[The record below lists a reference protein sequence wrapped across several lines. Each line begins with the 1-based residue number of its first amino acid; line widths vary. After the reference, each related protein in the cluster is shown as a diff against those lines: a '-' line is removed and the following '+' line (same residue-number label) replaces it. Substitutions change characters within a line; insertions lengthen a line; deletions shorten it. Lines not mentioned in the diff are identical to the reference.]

1 LAPAGIHWYQQ
12 APLGNKV
19 LQPRIATA
27 QRKEAPML
35 PPSLNRRIR
44 VALLDDHAAILHGLA
59 ARLAQESDIDIVG
72 AFSGSQEMIR
82 ALQAAPADFL
92 LIDYALGHNDI
103 DGHNLIRLLRI
114 RFPKAK
120 IIVTSAHD
128 NQATV
133 MLAIQAGASGFV
145 GKGQDLDDL
154 VAAIRTVD
162 KGDTYLPPEVAI
174 ELSSR
179 GTPQQVLQAASQDD
193 IGTEPDDASILQGNA
208 ELTPREREVLR
219 CFLSGMSVAQI
230 AEKFSRSN
238 KTISTQKQAAYRKL
252 GIRSDAEFF
261 QIHHQL
267 DGGK

>member
-1 LAPAGIHWYQQ
+1 M
-12 APLGNKV
+12 
-19 LQPRIATA
+19 QPPTLN
-27 QRKEAPML
+27 QRL
-35 PPSLNRRIR
+35 R

-59 ARLAQESDIDIVG
+59 ARLAQERDIDIVG
-72 AFSGSQEMIR
+72 AFSGSQEMIST
-82 ALQAAPADFL
+82 LQSTPADFL

-103 DGHNLIRLLRI
+103 DGHNLIRLLKI
-114 RFPKAK
+114 RFPKAR

-133 MLAIQAGASGFV
+133 TLAIQAGASGFV
-145 GKGQDLDDL
+145 GKGQNLDDL
-154 VAAIRTVD
+154 VTAIRTVAR
-162 KGDTYLPPEVAI
+162 GDTYLPPEVAA
-174 ELSSR
+174 ELDSR
-179 GTPQQVLQAASQDD
+179 GAQQQVPQPAAPNGLGS
-193 IGTEPDDASILQGNA
+193 EPDDASILQGNA

-238 KTISTQKQAAYRKL
+238 KTISTQKQAGYRKL

-267 DGGK
+267 DGK

>member
-1 LAPAGIHWYQQ
+1 M
-12 APLGNKV
+12 
-19 LQPRIATA
+19 LQPSLY
-27 QRKEAPML
+27 QRL
-35 PPSLNRRIR
+35 R
-44 VALLDDHAAILHGLA
+44 VALLDDHAAIRHGLA
-59 ARLAQESDIDIVG
+59 ARLAQENDIDIVG
-72 AFSGSQEMIR
+72 TFSGSQELIDG
-82 ALQAAPADFL
+82 LQSAPADFL

-128 NQATV
+128 TQATV
-133 MLAIQAGASGFV
+133 TLAMQAGANGFV

-154 VAAIRTVD
+154 IKAIRIIV
-162 KGDTYLPPEVAI
+162 KGGTYLPPEIAA
-174 ELSSR
+174 ELSSKS
-179 GTPQQVLQAASQDD
+179 GQQQIPSAA
-193 IGTEPDDASILQGNA
+193 PDSIDAGASDGSGDASILKGNA

-238 KTISTQKQAAYRKL
+238 KTISTQKQAGYRKL

-261 QIHHQL
+261 QIRYQL
-267 DGGK
+267 DSL

>member
-1 LAPAGIHWYQQ
+1 MQ
-12 APLGNKV
+12 
-19 LQPRIATA
+19 
-27 QRKEAPML
+27 
-35 PPSLNRRIR
+35 PPSLNQRLR

-59 ARLAQESDIDIVG
+59 ARLAQERDIDVVG
-72 AFSGSQEMIR
+72 SFSGSQEMIA
-82 ALQAAPADFL
+82 ALQGSPVDFL

-133 MLAIQAGASGFV
+133 TLAIQAGASGFV
-145 GKGQDLDDL
+145 GKGQNLDDL
-154 VAAIRTVD
+154 VTAIRTVA
-162 KGDTYLPPEVAI
+162 KGDTYLPPDVAA
-174 ELSSR
+174 ELDSR
-179 GTPQQVLQAASQDD
+179 GAAQQVPQAASAEDL
-193 IGTEPDDASILQGNA
+193 GAEPGDSQILQGNA

-238 KTISTQKQAAYRKL
+238 KTISTQKQAGYRKL

-267 DGGK
+267 EGK

>member
-1 LAPAGIHWYQQ
+1 MHSDYER
-12 APLGNKV
+12 NKNTM
-19 LQPRIATA
+19 LQPSLY
-27 QRKEAPML
+27 QRL
-35 PPSLNRRIR
+35 R
-44 VALLDDHAAILHGLA
+44 VALLDDHAAIRHGLA
-59 ARLAQESDIDIVG
+59 ARLAQEKDIDIVG
-72 AFSGSQEMIR
+72 TFSGSQELIDG
-82 ALQAAPADFL
+82 LQSAPADFL

-133 MLAIQAGASGFV
+133 TLAMQAGANGFV

-154 VAAIRTVD
+154 IAAIRVIA
-162 KGDTYLPPEVAI
+162 KGGTYLPLEIAA

-179 GTPQQVLQAASQDD
+179 SGQQQIPSAAPASAAMA
-193 IGTEPDDASILQGNA
+193 GVPDDASILKGNA

-238 KTISTQKQAAYRKL
+238 KTISTQKQAGYRKL

-261 QIHHQL
+261 QIRYQL
-267 DGGK
+267 DSL

>member
-1 LAPAGIHWYQQ
+1 
-12 APLGNKV
+12 
-19 LQPRIATA
+19 
-27 QRKEAPML
+27 ML
-35 PPSLNRRIR
+35 LSPSLNRRLR

-59 ARLAQESDIDIVG
+59 ARLAQETDIDIVG
-72 AFSGSQEMIR
+72 AFSGSQEMIG
-82 ALQAAPADFL
+82 ALQSEPADFL
-92 LIDYALGHNDI
+92 LIDYALGNNDI

-154 VAAIRTVD
+154 ISAIRTVA
-162 KGDTYLPPEVAI
+162 KGGTYLPPEVAA
-174 ELSSR
+174 ELLSR
-179 GTPQQVLQAASQDD
+179 GTPQQVPPPASPDD
-193 IGTEPDDASILQGNA
+193 VDNAPDDATILQGNA

-238 KTISTQKQAAYRKL
+238 KTISTQKQAGFRKL
-252 GIRSDAEFF
+252 GVRSDAEFF

-267 DGGK
+267 DGK

>member
-1 LAPAGIHWYQQ
+1 
-12 APLGNKV
+12 
-19 LQPRIATA
+19 
-27 QRKEAPML
+27 ML
-35 PPSLNRRIR
+35 PSLNRRLR

-59 ARLAQESDIDIVG
+59 ARLAQETDIDIVG

-82 ALQAAPADFL
+82 ALQTAPADFL
-92 LIDYALGHNDI
+92 LIDYALGNNDI

-114 RFPKAK
+114 RFPNAK

-145 GKGQDLDDL
+145 GKGQNLDDL
-154 VAAIRTVD
+154 IAAIRAVA
-162 KGDTYLPPEVAI
+162 KGGTYLPPEVAA
-174 ELSSR
+174 ELHSR
-179 GTPQQVLQAASQDD
+179 GTPQQVPPPASA
-193 IGTEPDDASILQGNA
+193 DDADNAADDATILQGNA

-238 KTISTQKQAAYRKL
+238 KTISTQKQAGFRKL
-252 GIRSDAEFF
+252 GVRSDAEFF

-267 DGGK
+267 DGK

>member
-1 LAPAGIHWYQQ
+1 
-12 APLGNKV
+12 
-19 LQPRIATA
+19 
-27 QRKEAPML
+27 ML
-35 PPSLNRRIR
+35 PPTLNQRLR

-59 ARLAQESDIDIVG
+59 ARLAQERDIDIVG
-72 AFSGSQEMIR
+72 AFSGSQEMIS
-82 ALQAAPADFL
+82 ALQSTPADFL

-103 DGHNLIRLLRI
+103 DGHNLIRLLKI
-114 RFPKAK
+114 RFPKSK

-133 MLAIQAGASGFV
+133 TLAIQAGASGFV
-145 GKGQDLDDL
+145 GKGQNLDDL
-154 VAAIRTVD
+154 ITAIRTVA
-162 KGDTYLPPEVAI
+162 KGDTYLPPEIAA
-174 ELSSR
+174 ELDSR
-179 GTPQQVLQAASQDD
+179 GAEQQVPQPASPDD
-193 IGTEPDDASILQGNA
+193 LGSEPDDARILQGNA

-238 KTISTQKQAAYRKL
+238 KTISTQKQAGYRKL

-267 DGGK
+267 DDK

>member
-1 LAPAGIHWYQQ
+1 MQ
-12 APLGNKV
+12 
-19 LQPRIATA
+19 
-27 QRKEAPML
+27 
-35 PPSLNRRIR
+35 PPSLNQRLR

-59 ARLAQESDIDIVG
+59 ARLTQERDIDVVG
-72 AFSGSQEMIR
+72 SFSGSQEMIA
-82 ALQAAPADFL
+82 ALQGAPADFL

-114 RFPKAK
+114 RFPKAR

-133 MLAIQAGASGFV
+133 TLAIQAGASGFV
-145 GKGQDLDDL
+145 GKGQNLDDL
-154 VAAIRTVD
+154 VTAIRTVA
-162 KGDTYLPPEVAI
+162 KGDTYLPPDVAA
-174 ELSSR
+174 ELDSR
-179 GTPQQVLQAASQDD
+179 GAAQQVPQAASSDD
-193 IGTEPDDASILQGNA
+193 LGAEPGDSQILQGNA

-238 KTISTQKQAAYRKL
+238 KTISTQKQAGYRKL

-267 DGGK
+267 EGK

>member
-1 LAPAGIHWYQQ
+1 MLEESRLARYSRFTTT
-12 APLGNKV
+12 K
-19 LQPRIATA
+19 
-27 QRKEAPML
+27 RKRPML
-35 PPSLNRRIR
+35 PPSLNRRLR

-59 ARLAQESDIDIVG
+59 ARLAQERDIDVVG
-72 AFSGSQEMIR
+72 AFSGSQEMIT
-82 ALQAAPADFL
+82 ALQGAPADFL

-133 MLAIQAGASGFV
+133 TLAIQAGASGFV

-154 VAAIRTVD
+154 VAAIRAVA
-162 KGDTYLPPEVAI
+162 KGETYLPPEVAA
-174 ELSSR
+174 ELDGR
-179 GTPQQVLQAASQDD
+179 GAQQQVPQPASPGD
-193 IGTEPDDASILQGNA
+193 IGSEPGDSAILQGNA

-238 KTISTQKQAAYRKL
+238 KTISTQKQAAFRKL
-252 GIRSDAEFF
+252 GVRSDAEFF

-267 DGGK
+267 EGR

>member
-1 LAPAGIHWYQQ
+1 
-12 APLGNKV
+12 
-19 LQPRIATA
+19 
-27 QRKEAPML
+27 ML
-35 PPSLNRRIR
+35 RPSLYRRLS
-44 VALLDDHAAILHGLA
+44 VALLDDHAAIRHGLA
-59 ARLAQESDIDIVG
+59 ARLAQEKDIDIVG
-72 AFSGSQEMIR
+72 TFSGSQELLTG
-82 ALQAAPADFL
+82 LQSAPADFL

-133 MLAIQAGASGFV
+133 MLAMQAGASGFV

-154 VAAIRTVD
+154 IVAIRTVA
-162 KGDTYLPPEVAI
+162 KGGTYLPPDIAD

-179 GTPQQVLQAASQDD
+179 GTPQQIPAAAPLSPASD
-193 IGTEPDDASILQGNA
+193 TENTPGDASILAGNA
-208 ELTPREREVLR
+208 DLTPREREVLR

-238 KTISTQKQAAYRKL
+238 KTISTQKQAGYRKL

-261 QIHHQL
+261 QIRYQL
-267 DGGK
+267 DSL

>member
-1 LAPAGIHWYQQ
+1 
-12 APLGNKV
+12 
-19 LQPRIATA
+19 
-27 QRKEAPML
+27 ML
-35 PPSLNRRIR
+35 RPSLYRRLS
-44 VALLDDHAAILHGLA
+44 VALLDDHAAIRHGLA
-59 ARLAQESDIDIVG
+59 ARLAQEKDIDIVG
-72 AFSGSQEMIR
+72 TFSGSQELI
-82 ALQAAPADFL
+82 AGLQSAPADFL

-133 MLAIQAGASGFV
+133 MLAMQAGASGFV

-154 VAAIRTVD
+154 IAAIRTVA
-162 KGDTYLPPEVAI
+162 KGGTYLPPEIAD

-179 GTPQQVLQAASQDD
+179 GTPQQIPAAAPASATASDSANAP
-193 IGTEPDDASILQGNA
+193 GDASILAGNA
-208 ELTPREREVLR
+208 DLTPREREVLR

-238 KTISTQKQAAYRKL
+238 KTISTQKQAGYRKL

-261 QIHHQL
+261 QIRYQL
-267 DGGK
+267 DSL

>member
-1 LAPAGIHWYQQ
+1 
-12 APLGNKV
+12 
-19 LQPRIATA
+19 
-27 QRKEAPML
+27 ML
-35 PPSLNRRIR
+35 PPSLNQRLR

-59 ARLAQESDIDIVG
+59 ARLAQERDIDIVG
-72 AFSGSQEMIR
+72 AFSGSQEMIS
-82 ALQAAPADFL
+82 ALQSAPADFL

-114 RFPKAK
+114 RFPKAR

-133 MLAIQAGASGFV
+133 TLAIQAGASGFV

-154 VAAIRTVD
+154 VTAIRTVAR
-162 KGDTYLPPEVAI
+162 GDTYLPPEVAA
-174 ELSSR
+174 ELDSR
-179 GTPQQVLQAASQDD
+179 GAQQQVPQPAS
-193 IGTEPDDASILQGNA
+193 PDGLGAEAGDASILQGNA

-238 KTISTQKQAAYRKL
+238 KTISTQKQAGYRKL

-267 DGGK
+267 DGR

>member
-1 LAPAGIHWYQQ
+1 M
-12 APLGNKV
+12 PLQTLRSTNV
-19 LQPRIATA
+19 TPP
-27 QRKEAPML
+27 QRESMTTPTL
-35 PPSLNRRIR
+35 DRRLR
-44 VALLDDHAAILHGLA
+44 VALLDDHAAIRHGLRT
-59 ARLAQESDIDIVG
+59 RLAQEKDIDIVG
-72 AFSGSQEMIR
+72 AFSGSQELID
-82 ALQAAPADFL
+82 ALQNTPADYL

-114 RFPKAK
+114 RFPKAA

-133 MLAIQAGASGFV
+133 TLAMQAGARAFV

-154 VAAIRTVD
+154 VVAIRAVAN
-162 KGDTYLPPEVAI
+162 GGTYLPPEIAA
-174 ELSSR
+174 ELDSR
-179 GTPQQVLQAASQDD
+179 GASQQVPQPAPASSAD
-193 IGTEPDDASILQGNA
+193 GSLHDASILTGNA

-238 KTISTQKQAAYRKL
+238 KTISTQKQAAFRKL

-261 QIHHQL
+261 QIRYQL
-267 DGGK
+267 DSL

>member
-1 LAPAGIHWYQQ
+1 
-12 APLGNKV
+12 
-19 LQPRIATA
+19 
-27 QRKEAPML
+27 ML
-35 PPSLNRRIR
+35 PPSLNQRLR

-59 ARLAQESDIDIVG
+59 ARLAQERDIDIVG
-72 AFSGSQEMIR
+72 AFSGSQEMIS
-82 ALQAAPADFL
+82 ALQSTPADFL

-103 DGHNLIRLLRI
+103 DGHNLIRLLKI
-114 RFPKAK
+114 RFPKAR

-133 MLAIQAGASGFV
+133 TLAIQAGASGFV
-145 GKGQDLDDL
+145 GKGQNLDDL
-154 VAAIRTVD
+154 ITAIRTVA
-162 KGDTYLPPEVAI
+162 KGDTYLPPDVAA
-174 ELSSR
+174 ELDSR
-179 GTPQQVLQAASQDD
+179 GAQQQVPQPVSPDD
-193 IGTEPDDASILQGNA
+193 LGSEPDDARILQGNA

-238 KTISTQKQAAYRKL
+238 KTISTQKQAGYRKL

-267 DGGK
+267 DDK